1 MTPQQEALLR
11 KAARR
16 IRSARVL
23 VAEGDCDSAVSRAYY
38 AMFYVAE
45 AVLLSKGL
53 AYSKHSAVIAAFGRE
68 FAKEGVLP
76 VELHAHLREA
86 SDARNVADYQADS
99 DLTEETTAMHI
110 SRAERFV
117 AVGEEML
124 RRPCFGAR
132 ENLPTS
138 AFQK

>member
-1 MTPQQEALLR
+1 LTPQQEALLR

-23 VAEGDCDSAVSRAYY
+23 VAEGDYDSAVSRAYY

-45 AVLLSKGL
+45 ALLLSKGL
-53 AYSKHSAVIAAFGRE
+53 AYSKHSAVIAAFGKE
-68 FAKEGVLP
+68 FAKQGLLP
-76 VELHAHLREA
+76 VELHGHLREA

-99 DLTEETTAMHI
+99 DLTQQATMMHI

-117 AVGEEML
+117 GVGEEIL
-124 RRPCFGAR
+124 RRA
-132 ENLPTS
+132 
-138 AFQK
+138 

>member
-1 MTPQQEALLR
+1 LTLQQEGLLR

-23 VAEGDCDSAVSRAYY
+23 VAEGDYDSAVSRAYY

-45 AVLLSKGL
+45 VLLLSKGL
-53 AYSKHSAVIAAFGRE
+53 AYSKHSAVIAAFGKE
-68 FAKEGVLP
+68 FVKEGVLP

-99 DLTEETTAMHI
+99 DLTEEATMMHI

-117 AVGEEML
+117 SVGEEIL
-124 RRPCFGAR
+124 RR
-132 ENLPTS
+132 T
-138 AFQK
+138 

>member
-1 MTPQQEALLR
+1 MTLQQEGLLR

-23 VAEGDCDSAVSRAYY
+23 VAEGDYDSAVSRAYY

-45 AVLLSKGL
+45 VLLLSKGL
-53 AYSKHSAVIAAFGRE
+53 AYSKHSAVIAAFGKE
-68 FAKEGVLP
+68 FVKEGVLP

-99 DLTEETTAMHI
+99 DLTEEATMMHI

-117 AVGEEML
+117 SVGEEIL
-124 RRPCFGAR
+124 RR
-132 ENLPTS
+132 T
-138 AFQK
+138 

>member
-16 IRSARVL
+16 IRSAKVL
-23 VAEGDCDSAVSRAYY
+23 VAEGDYDSAVSRAYY

-45 AVLLSKGL
+45 ALLLSKGL
-53 AYSKHSAVIAAFGRE
+53 AYSKHSAVIAGFGKE
-68 FAKEGVLP
+68 FAKEGALP

-99 DLTEETTAMHI
+99 DLTEVSTAMHI

-117 AVGEEML
+117 AVGEEIL
-124 RRPCFGAR
+124 RR
-132 ENLPTS
+132 T
-138 AFQK
+138 

>member
-45 AVLLSKGL
+45 ALLLWKGL
-53 AYSKHSAVIAAFGRE
+53 AYSKRSAVIAAFGKE

-99 DLTEETTAMHI
+99 DLTEETTEMHI

-124 RRPCFGAR
+124 RRP
-132 ENLPTS
+132 
-138 AFQK
+138 

>member
-1 MTPQQEALLR
+1 LTPQQEALLR

-16 IRSARVL
+16 IRSAKVL
-23 VAEGDCDSAVSRAYY
+23 VAEGDYDSAVSRAYY

-45 AVLLSKGL
+45 ALLLSKGL
-53 AYSKHSAVIAAFGRE
+53 AYSKHSAVIAGFGKE
-68 FAKEGVLP
+68 FAKEGALP

-99 DLTEETTAMHI
+99 DLTEVSTAMHI

-117 AVGEEML
+117 AVGEEIL
-124 RRPCFGAR
+124 RR
-132 ENLPTS
+132 T
-138 AFQK
+138 

>member
-1 MTPQQEALLR
+1 MTLQQEGLLQ

-23 VAEGDCDSAVSRAYY
+23 VAEGDYDSAVSRAYY

-45 AVLLSKGL
+45 ALLLSKGL

-99 DLTEETTAMHI
+99 DLTEGQAAAMHI

-124 RRPCFGAR
+124 RRP
-132 ENLPTS
+132 
-138 AFQK
+138 

>member
-1 MTPQQEALLR
+1 MTPQQEGLLR

-23 VAEGDCDSAVSRAYY
+23 VAEGDYDSAVSRAYY

-45 AVLLSKGL
+45 ALLLSKGL

-68 FAKEGVLP
+68 FVRGGVVP

-99 DLTEETTAMHI
+99 DLTEETTVVHI
-110 SRAERFV
+110 SRAERFM
-117 AVGEEML
+117 AVGEEIL
-124 RRPCFGAR
+124 CRA
-132 ENLPTS
+132 
-138 AFQK
+138 